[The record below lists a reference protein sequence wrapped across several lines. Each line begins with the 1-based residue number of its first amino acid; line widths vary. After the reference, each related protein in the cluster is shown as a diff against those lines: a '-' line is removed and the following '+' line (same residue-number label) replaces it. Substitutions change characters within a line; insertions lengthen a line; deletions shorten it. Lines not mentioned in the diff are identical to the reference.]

1 MKVPVSIGHSQRRV
15 SPFGSRMRI
24 LFIGIVIGSL
34 LGVGGVRAVTQSKT
48 IVACAN
54 KKTGVLRYAK
64 NGKCSRV
71 ETKLSWNQ
79 QGVQGPAGSAGPTG
93 PTGPTGP
100 VGANGLTGAA
110 GVSPTLPPL
119 TCATGGTCSIGDTGP
134 GGGIVFYAAQ
144 SRQTWGQYL
153 EAAPIGWFGTQTDP
167 NILWCGSAATYS
179 GPSDLIATNV
189 PGGATA
195 TAIGSGWINSINIAK
210 HCPYGAASTARMY
223 RGGSKTDW
231 FLPSKDELQ
240 ELYNQRAI
248 VGGLGE
254 INRWSSTQSSSDSA
268 LAWRKYFNASSGDEG
283 SKAFDNAVRPIR
295 AF

>member
-1 MKVPVSIGHSQRRV
+1 MKVPLFIGQSRSRTA
-15 SPFGSRMRI
+15 PTGSRMRF
-24 LFIGIVIGSL
+24 LVIGVLIGSL
-34 LGVGGVRAVTQSKT
+34 LGIGGVRAVTQANT

-54 KKTGVLRYAK
+54 KKTGVLRHAK
-64 NGKCSRV
+64 NGKCSRT
-71 ETKLSWNQ
+71 ETRLSWNQ
-79 QGVQGPAGSAGPTG
+79 QGVPGPAGSAGPTG
-93 PTGPTGP
+93 ATGPA
-100 VGANGLTGAA
+100 GANGATGAA
-110 GVSPTLPPL
+110 GVSPTLPAQ
-119 TCATGGTCSIGDTGP
+119 TCATGGTCTVGDTGP
-134 GGGIVFYAAQ
+134 GGGVVFYVAQ
-144 SRQTWGQYL
+144 SRQTWGQYM
-153 EAAPIGWFGTQTDP
+153 EAAPTGWSGTQTDP

-179 GPSDLIATNV
+179 GPGDVIATTV
-189 PGGATA
+189 PGGADG
-195 TAIGSGWINSINIAK
+195 TAIGTGWTNSINIAK

-254 INRWSSTQSSSDSA
+254 INRWSSTQSSVDST
-268 LAWRKYFNASSGDEG
+268 LAWRKYFNAAGGNEG

>member
-1 MKVPVSIGHSQRRV
+1 MKFLIAKVHFQRRV
-15 SPFGSRMRI
+15 AHAGSQMRF
-24 LFIGIVIGSL
+24 LTIGVLIGSL
-34 LGVGGVRAVTQSKT
+34 LGVGGVHAVTQTNS

-54 KKTGVLRYAK
+54 NKTGVLRYVK
-64 NGKCSRV
+64 NGKCSRT

-79 QGVQGPAGSAGPTG
+79 QGIQGPSGSAGPIGATG
-93 PTGPTGP
+93 PA
-100 VGANGLTGAA
+100 GANGAP
-110 GVSPTLPPL
+110 GVSPTLPAL

-134 GGGIVFYAAQ
+134 GGGVVFYVAQ

-153 EAAPIGWFGTQTDP
+153 EAAPTGWSGTQTDP

-179 GPSDLIATNV
+179 GPSDLIATTV
-189 PGGATA
+189 PGGATG
-195 TAIGSGWINSINIAK
+195 TAIGTGWTNSINIAK

-223 RGGSKTDW
+223 RGGTKTDW

-240 ELYNQRAI
+240 ELFNQRAI

-254 INRWSSTQSSSDSA
+254 INRWSSTQSTIDST